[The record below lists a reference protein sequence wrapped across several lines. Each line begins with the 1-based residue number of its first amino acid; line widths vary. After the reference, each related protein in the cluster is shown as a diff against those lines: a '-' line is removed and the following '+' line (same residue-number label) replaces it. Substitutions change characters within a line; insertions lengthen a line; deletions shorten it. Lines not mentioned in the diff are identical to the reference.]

1 MGKLTETL
9 TLAQQRAKAIDLPYE
24 GALTAHEAF
33 DVLRLA
39 PGAKLV
45 DVRTRAEWDWV
56 GRIPGAV
63 EIEWIHYPGGVRNP
77 NFLAELKR
85 SGLIDPG
92 YGSIT
97 ILDPGA
103 LENRLRTYA

>member
-1 MGKLTETL
+1 MLTFFHMV
-9 TLAQQRAKAIDLPYE
+9 
-24 GALTAHEAF
+24 GALG
-33 DVLRLA
+33 LREDLC
-39 PGAKLV
+39 L
-45 DVRTRAEWDWV
+45 
-56 GRIPGAV
+56 
-63 EIEWIHYPGGVRNP
+63 RNP
-77 NFLAELKR
+77 EARVIASLCRMMLPQWGGPSISGAMRNAEVTIDISQTELADLCNVSRSLLANFLAELKR